1 MGVMLSLDRQRPA
14 RDRRRQGQHER
25 QRDDQARTR
34 ALTVVRRCNAPA
46 SGRLLT
52 RLARTMLARKGAAAA
67 EAGAARAAAAEAGPD
82 RSPRDRPATSGSA
95 PAA

>member
-1 MGVMLSLDRQRPA
+1 MGVMLSLEERRPA
-14 RDRRRQGQHER
+14 RGRRRQGQHER
-25 QRDDQARTR
+25 RPGDQARAR
-34 ALTVVRRCNAPA
+34 RLTVVRRHNAPA
-46 SGRLLT
+46 SGRMLT

-67 EAGAARAAAAEAGPD
+67 EGGEARVAAAEAAPD

>member
-14 RDRRRQGQHER
+14 GDRRRQGQHER

-34 ALTVVRRCNAPA
+34 ALTLVLRCNASA

-67 EAGAARAAAAEAGPD
+67 EADAGPD
-82 RSPRDRPATSGSA
+82 RSPRDRPTTSGSA